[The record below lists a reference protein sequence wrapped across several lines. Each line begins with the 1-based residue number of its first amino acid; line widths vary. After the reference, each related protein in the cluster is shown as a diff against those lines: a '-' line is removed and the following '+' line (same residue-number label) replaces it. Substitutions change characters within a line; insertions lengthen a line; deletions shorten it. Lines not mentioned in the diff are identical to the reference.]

1 MGDALPAVPLGTGRT
16 PVSVH
21 MGSPG
26 WGTGVGGRVCS
37 ILDDGT
43 LKCWGNNVMHQDYYD
58 TKYKGMLGYG
68 SWYGGNNIGDD
79 PGEMSS
85 LPAVDVGSGR
95 TVLDVALAGD
105 STCMLLDNGGIRCF
119 GVSNGGNFGDP
130 RNNGETTCDGAA
142 SWPPWSPGYLCMVQN
157 SPDEPYADLSW
168 GYPFPWAPPPPP
180 QPPNALQEWTPARA
194 VTAGSATCALFV
206 TGRVTCWGEYSAYGY
221 GDTRTRGHNRASL
234 GNALPFV
241 DLGLGL
247 GEVASLASASG
258 YVGGT
263 CVVTAGGADAGGGRV
278 KCFGRN
284 HDGNLGRVP
293 QGITPLGEDLPFLE
307 LGTGRTAQA
316 VAMGARA
323 SSDWNGYHTAEA
335 HTCALLDNG
344 RVKCFGGNNF
354 GQLGYGDTAARGD
367 EAGEVSAGRCR
378 SAGAGGRCRGLG
390 RTGFRGGLRGGLTR
404 ALRRRWA
411 TRSRTSP
418 WGRAAR
424 RRPFSPARARRASS
438 TIPRRSSAGG
448 TTKTGGWATAT

>member
-21 MGSPG
+21 MGTPG

-43 LKCWGNNVMHQDYYD
+43 LKCWGNNVINSQGA
-58 TKYKGMLGYG
+58 TFTGMLGYG
-68 SWYGGNNIGDD
+68 GSYGGTNIGDS

-95 TVLDVALAGD
+95 TVLDVALSGD
-105 STCMLLDNGGIRCF
+105 STCLLLDNGGIRCF
-119 GVSNGGNFGDP
+119 GASIDGNFGDP
-130 RNNGETTCDGAA
+130 RNNGRTTCDSA
-142 SWPPWSPGYLCMVQN
+142 STWWAPGYLCMVQN
-157 SPDEPYADLSW
+157 SPDEPYADISW
-168 GYPFPWAPPPPP
+168 GYPFPWVPPPPP

-194 VTAGSATCALFV
+194 VSTGQATCALFV
-206 TGRVTCWGEYSAYGY
+206 TGRVACWGRVSAYGY
-221 GDTRTRGHNRASL
+221 GDITVRGHNEASL

-247 GEVASLASASG
+247 GEVASLASAASG
-258 YVGGT
+258 YVGT

-284 HDGNLGRVP
+284 HMGNLGTVRN
-293 QGITPLGEDLPFLE
+293 GATDLGEDLPFLD

-316 VAMGARA
+316 VAMGPTA
-323 SSDWNGYHTAEA
+323 SSDWNGYHTADA
-335 HTCALLDNG
+335 HTCTLLDNG

-367 EAGEVSAGRCR
+367 EANEVSAGHCC
-378 SAGAGGRCRGLG
+378 SAGAGERCRGLG
-390 RTGFRGGLRGGLTR
+390 RTGFRGGGLRGGLTQAR
-404 ALRRRWA
+404 RRRWV
-411 TRSRTSP
+411 TRSRTST

-424 RRPFSPARARRASS
+424 RRPFSLARARRASS
-438 TIPRRSSAGG
+438 TIPRRSGAGG
-448 TTKTGGWATAT
+448 TTNTGGWATAA